1 MLNALV
7 SKQQIMNALKLCEI
21 KMKILVASSQFHTR
35 LPHLKSTQKPI
46 CYKTVSYIAL
56 FSILKPRH
64 LVYKSN
70 RQSKNA
76 HDAVHG
82 LVFPSHCTTSIRS
95 VIPETGT
102 CSVKTGSIFLHDDT
116 GDDVLERFSE
126 LGQLIQTLLDD
137 IGSPLIHFVVLV
149 GISADSSFDRLFDN
163 VANLVYDEGCFFC

>member
-1 MLNALV
+1 MF
-7 SKQQIMNALKLCEI
+7 KLCEI
-21 KMKILVASSQFHTR
+21 KMNILVASFEFHTQ
-35 LPHLKSTQKPI
+35 LPRLKSTQKPT
-46 CYKTVSYIAL
+46 CYKTVSCIAL
-56 FSILKPRH
+56 FLILKTVPRH

-95 VIPETGT
+95 VIPETRT
-102 CSVKTGSIFLHDDT
+102 CRVKAGSIFLHDDT
-116 GDDVLERFSE
+116 GHNVLEWLSE

-137 IGSPLIHFVVLV
+137 IRSPLIHFVVLV
-149 GISADSSFDRLFDN
+149 SVSADRSFDRLFNN